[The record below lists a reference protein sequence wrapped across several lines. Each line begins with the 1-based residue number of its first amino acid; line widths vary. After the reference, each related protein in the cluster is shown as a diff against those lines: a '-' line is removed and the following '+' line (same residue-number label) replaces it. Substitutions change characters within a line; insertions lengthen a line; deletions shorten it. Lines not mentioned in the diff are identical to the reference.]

1 MSPGLNFIKSLHNY
15 MTFTAITGTVT
26 DLIIIYLPVTSI
38 TQKADVTY
46 IPILEDIGVMWSNVV
61 EKTRESRENHQP
73 WMSDNYLVTDSVGLM
88 LKIKKKTKKRKTK
101 KKNKKKKQKKNP

>member
-1 MSPGLNFIKSLHNY
+1 

-38 TQKADVTY
+38 TRKVDVTY
-46 IPILEDIGVMWSNVV
+46 IRILEGEDIGVMWSSMV

-73 WMSDNYLVTDSVGLM
+73 WMGDNYLVIDSVGLI
-88 LKIKKKTKKRKTK
+88 LK
-101 KKNKKKKQKKNP
+101 NGEM